1 MRDSIPFT
9 PGRAR
14 GCHAAALVRADAL
27 KGVPF
32 RMSELISVTSPGETA
47 QRRIEAGA

>member
-32 RMSELISVTSPGETA
+32 RMSEHIVSGSGGNTA
-47 QRRIEAGA
+47 ERSEAGA